1 MYVPTSRLI
10 STCIFWPRRGSLS
23 ARPSTSKYIHKY
35 TYMHMT
41 HASLHTRYTVVHL
54 GLYLHAY
61 VCLVLPHYQPNPI
74 SASKYIYRYAYV
86 RTQIYMQHILTY
98 ILAHIYVH
106 TLASSTLIVRPS
118 FSMHANVYIL
128 TCALYVSTSLYLHL
142 WPNLHE
148 YFCLVFGSSSDHS
161 MHTRIYIFTYDI
173 YIIYISG
180 YFDFLSCFIVS
191 RPSSSMR
198 IYITIFILHT
208 HMHIDIQHIHAC
220 ISAHICIPSVGPSA
234 SMYTYIYRFT
244 HVFIFAYNIYVSTSR
259 LIFAFSL

>member
-1 MYVPTSRLI
+1 MCTYLLTTNVYLHLGSYLHAYFRLVFAHCQQDHPPQCTFINIHTTVCKFTYNMYVPTSRLI

-142 WPNLHE
+142 
-148 YFCLVFGSSSDHS
+148 C
-161 MHTRIYIFTYDI
+161 IYIF
-173 YIIYISG
+173 
-180 YFDFLSCFIVS
+180 
-191 RPSSSMR
+191 
-198 IYITIFILHT
+198 
-208 HMHIDIQHIHAC
+208 
-220 ISAHICIPSVGPSA
+220 
-234 SMYTYIYRFT
+234 
-244 HVFIFAYNIYVSTSR
+244 VSTS
-259 LIFAFSL
+259 LAKSA